1 MSRERRCNKLKDLD
15 CTIPLKMDLLYG
27 AYIGHTF
34 NGDDDASENLKQKYA
49 YFVDFLQDIIPGRR
63 DNNPNKA
70 EDQM

>member
-1 MSRERRCNKLKDLD
+1 
-15 CTIPLKMDLLYG
+15 MDLLYG